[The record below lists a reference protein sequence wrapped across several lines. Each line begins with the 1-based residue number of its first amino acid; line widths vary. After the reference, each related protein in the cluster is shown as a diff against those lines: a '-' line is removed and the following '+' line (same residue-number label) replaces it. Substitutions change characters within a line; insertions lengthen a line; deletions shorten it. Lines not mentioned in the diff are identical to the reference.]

1 MKKIF
6 EKYETIFCLLLIA
19 IYILVNM
26 LCIQNFG
33 TTDCRNVIIN
43 TVFSL
48 GLICLMIALKRLE
61 YYGVRKPI
69 NLKNNLYFIPLL
81 VIAFVN
87 LWGGIKVNNSKSEI
101 VFHILNMINI
111 GFIEEVIFRG
121 FLYKMMAKDNE
132 KVAIIVSSITFGI
145 GHVVNLFNG
154 AELIP
159 TLLQICS
166 AIAIGY
172 LFVIIFNKC
181 KSIIPCV
188 VTHILINS
196 LSIFNNY
203 NNLLLYIS
211 SLVLIVFPIA
221 YAIYLNV
228 TIKDEKKIEE

>member
-6 EKYETIFCLLLIA
+6 KKYETIFCLLLIA

-26 LCIQNFG
+26 FCVQNFG
-33 TTDCRNVIIN
+33 TTDYRSVIVN

-48 GLICLMIALKRLE
+48 GLICLIIALKRLE

-69 NLKNNLYFIPLL
+69 NLKKNLYFIPLL
-81 VIAFVN
+81 FIAFVN
-87 LWGGIKVNNSKSEI
+87 FWGGINVNNSKSEI

>member
-26 LCIQNFG
+26 FCIQNFG
-33 TTDCRNVIIN
+33 TTDYRSVIVN

-69 NLKNNLYFIPLL
+69 NLKKNLYFIPLL

-132 KVAIIVSSITFGI
+132 KVAIIVSSIAFGI

-166 AIAIGY
+166 AITIGY
-172 LFVIIFNKC
+172 LFVIIFNKS

>member
-33 TTDCRNVIIN
+33 TTDYRSVIIN

-69 NLKNNLYFIPLL
+69 NLKKNLYFIPLL

-87 LWGGIKVNNSKSEI
+87 LWGGINVNNSKSEI

-166 AIAIGY
+166 AITIGY
-172 LFVIIFNKC
+172 LFVIIFNKS